1 VFDAMSPNHPQP
13 SNGAI
18 FRNFARSSRSASK
31 FFKNQ
36 TVIMADFLAS
46 LMLQEIG
53 FVSTI

>member
-1 VFDAMSPNHPQP
+1 MSPNHPQP

-18 FRNFARSSRSASK
+18 FLHFASFSRGASK

-36 TVIMADFLAS
+36 TVIMTDFLAS